1 MVAIVV
7 TFDELAQLGDVKY
20 ARNAHALLECVAAR
34 ECWVAWSF
42 CRCRLLARPP
52 HSDQKHEDRS
62 GPRVKPT
69 SIGQRE
75 FHQHHRAREERRRRA
90 AQLRQESARTLGERD
105 RLKLKLKI
113 PETESS
119 SGNSNLQ
126 VSLFASCWLRA
137 LSLAMPKR
145 SRDEDDVVKV
155 SEDPLILV
163 FPAFV
168 DEQQCATLLSL
179 ARQADIGGYG
189 AVRDGP
195 LLVARTAA
203 EQRLLDEVEER
214 LGAIT
219 GCAPHADEAVL
230 NHMRQPR
237 GPPPPPGHEHWHRPF
252 VAKRFPSGIHV
263 DTNGGL
269 ARRHASALLY
279 LSTPGAGGQAVFPF
293 AAMWKTRPVWLASQ
307 NTSAYIGRGG
317 PKLTEAG

>member
-1 MVAIVV
+1 MVI
-7 TFDELAQLGDVKY
+7 TP
-20 ARNAHALLECVAAR
+20 NS
-34 ECWVAWSF
+34 W
-42 CRCRLLARPP
+42 RC
-52 HSDQKHEDRS
+52 
-62 GPRVKPT
+62 
-69 SIGQRE
+69 IG
-75 FHQHHRAREERRRRA
+75 
-90 AQLRQESARTLGERD
+90 
-105 RLKLKLKI
+105 I
-113 PETESS
+113 
-119 SGNSNLQ
+119 
-126 VSLFASCWLRA
+126 
-137 LSLAMPKR
+137 MPKR
-145 SRDEDDVVKV
+145 SRDAVEVVRV

-203 EQRLLDEVEER
+203 EQRLIDEVEER

-237 GPPPPPGHEHWHRPF
+237 GPPPPPGHERWHRPF
-252 VAKRFPSGIHV
+252 VANRFQSGIHV

-279 LSTPGAGGQAVFPF
+279 LSTPGVGGQTVFTF
-293 AAMWKTRPVWLASQ
+293 VETRPQWPARRS
-307 NTSAYIGRGG
+307 
-317 PKLTEAG
+317 